1 MGKLY
6 IRYELDV
13 SDEVIVEV
21 KDVNCLLN
29 DEKELY
35 IQKDHLTAKLD
46 ICRCVSD
53 APLWQFRHHNWPTV
67 MATQL
72 SDLDQWSNT
81 TIKINFSLWDIKLA

>member
-13 SDEVIVEV
+13 SDNVMVEV
-21 KDVNCLLN
+21 KDVNCLLK

-53 APLWQFRHHNWPTV
+53 A
-67 MATQL
+67 QL
-72 SDLDQWSNT
+72 
-81 TIKINFSLWDIKLA
+81 